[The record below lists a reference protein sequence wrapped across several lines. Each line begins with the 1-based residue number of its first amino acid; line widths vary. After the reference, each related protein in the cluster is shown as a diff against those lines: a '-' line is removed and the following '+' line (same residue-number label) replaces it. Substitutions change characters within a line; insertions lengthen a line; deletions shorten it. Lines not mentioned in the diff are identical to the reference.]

1 MPSDQKLPCLYLL
14 DSIVKNI
21 GREYID
27 LFAARL
33 PEVSQQIKD
42 LKRMLL
48 GRMMFVVLF
57 HCCAIVIASFL

>member
-21 GREYID
+21 GREFID

-33 PEVSQQIKD
+33 PEVSQQI

-48 GRMMFVVLF
+48 GRMMFNVLF
-57 HCCAIVIASFL
+57 RNCAVVIASFL